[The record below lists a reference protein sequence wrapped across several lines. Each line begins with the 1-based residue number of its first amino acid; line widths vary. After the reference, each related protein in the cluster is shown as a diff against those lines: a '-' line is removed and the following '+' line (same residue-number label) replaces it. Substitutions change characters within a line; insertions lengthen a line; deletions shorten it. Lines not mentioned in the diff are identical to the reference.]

1 MVRWWR
7 WWRWAMAEGRG
18 AAVDHLEGGQSVVDV
33 FSLLAHFPPPSFLLS
48 VASPPLLLVV

>member
-1 MVRWWR
+1 
-7 WWRWAMAEGRG
+7 MAEGRG